1 MEPTWLRLNMFTST
15 FQKEINDGPTS
26 LITPSIYFN
35 LISID
40 WLCGTR
46 SIYIFFHFIPFVIS
60 QPPSNFFILLF
71 TFQFYKRKNLQQ
83 YFLSLLLIKLKQQI
97 FWRWCQ
103 CHLQWSHWFY
113 YSIGGVRVWK
123 IIFSVY
129 PQGEYIINFSKPIIS
144 SLARFFAFVLTIT
157 YTFLNLILALA
168 LAHSWTIVRMW
179 LFRKSFIII
188 IIIL

>member
-1 MEPTWLRLNMFTST
+1 MIDYVEPALY
-15 FQKEINDGPTS
+15 
-26 LITPSIYFN
+26 IYFFTLYHLSFLN
-35 LISID
+35 L
-40 WLCGTR
+40 LKLF
-46 SIYIFFHFIPFVIS
+46 Y
-60 QPPSNFFILLF
+60 PSF